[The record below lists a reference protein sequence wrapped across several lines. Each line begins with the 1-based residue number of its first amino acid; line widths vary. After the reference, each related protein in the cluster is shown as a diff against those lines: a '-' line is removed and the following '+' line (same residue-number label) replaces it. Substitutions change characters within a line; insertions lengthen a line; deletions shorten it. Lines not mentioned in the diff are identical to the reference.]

1 MNLINLNVKKYIGFA
16 IKSRQIVFGLNDT
29 LAAKKVKL
37 IVISSNLSENSIKK
51 IDRYVLKCGAKFVII
66 NSDDMASIFGE
77 AVLVAG
83 ITNENLGAEIY
94 ALLSKKAKGG
104 ENFE

>member
-1 MNLINLNVKKYIGFA
+1 MNLINLNVKKYVGFA
-16 IKSRQIVFGLNDT
+16 IKSGQIVFGLNNT

-51 IDRYVLKCGAKFVII
+51 IDRYVLKSGSKFVII
-66 NSDDMASIFGE
+66 NPDEMIDIFG
-77 AVLVAG
+77 AKVAG
-83 ITNENLGAEIY
+83 VTNESLSAEIH